1 MWLAGMIPSEFY
13 LSVFTT
19 WTMVDIMG
27 IVVLVPILESIIV
40 RKLNSEFSDRNE
52 EIETMTFLALSALL
66 MYIAITSYGQ
76 FASLVAACALVPVL
90 TIYSVRHRE
99 FVVTT
104 AAFFL
109 GAYTLAIITLFTPSE
124 LADVSLYIHS
134 VQVGLFAI
142 ISAMLLIASSV
153 NNINGLNEKV
163 NQQRSRFLANMSHE
177 IRTPMTGV
185 LGLTDMV
192 LKTELSQKQEE
203 LIKNIQSSGE
213 MLRQV
218 INDIL
223 DQSKLQA
230 GKMEVNEV
238 AFELS
243 SVAETTVSMFGPMA
257 EKQGTILSFDIEAK
271 LPKFVVGD
279 PIRIRQIL
287 FNLTSNAI
295 KFTQN
300 GAVEISIERKN
311 EFVRFEVSDT
321 GIGIDENNQKT
332 LFQPFEQLNQDLNR
346 EHGGTGLGLSIC
358 KSMVEV
364 MGGEIGADNNPGEG
378 STFWFTLNLP
388 ATNNGVGN
396 PSTEQQTTSNSG
408 ENLRILIA
416 EDNPINQMILESLL
430 EDEGHFCT
438 TTDNGEEALEAFNAS
453 DFDLILTDIRMPKMD
468 GVELLKQIRNS
479 ARPTRDTPM
488 IAITA
493 DVSEDNAAIYRDAGF
508 NALAYKPVDPIGL
521 LAQIRKRHVEG
532 VASHLD
538 IDSSFP
544 QLNSTFN

>member
-1 MWLAGMIPSEFY
+1 
-13 LSVFTT
+13 
-19 WTMVDIMG
+19 
-27 IVVLVPILESIIV
+27 
-40 RKLNSEFSDRNE
+40 
-52 EIETMTFLALSALL
+52 
-66 MYIAITSYGQ
+66 
-76 FASLVAACALVPVL
+76 
-90 TIYSVRHRE
+90 
-99 FVVTT
+99 
-104 AAFFL
+104 
-109 GAYTLAIITLFTPSE
+109 
-124 LADVSLYIHS
+124 
-134 VQVGLFAI
+134 
-142 ISAMLLIASSV
+142 MLLIASSV

-192 LKTELSQKQEE
+192 LKTELSPKQEE

-332 LFQPFEQLNQDLNR
+332 LFPAIRAIES
-346 EHGGTGLGLSIC
+346 GS
-358 KSMVEV
+358 KSRTWWD
-364 MGGEIGADNNPGEG
+364 GFR
-378 STFWFTLNLP
+378 T
-388 ATNNGVGN
+388 
-396 PSTEQQTTSNSG
+396 
-408 ENLRILIA
+408 
-416 EDNPINQMILESLL
+416 
-430 EDEGHFCT
+430 
-438 TTDNGEEALEAFNAS
+438 
-453 DFDLILTDIRMPKMD
+453 FDLQEY
-468 GVELLKQIRNS
+468 G
-479 ARPTRDTPM
+479 
-488 IAITA
+488 
-493 DVSEDNAAIYRDAGF
+493 
-508 NALAYKPVDPIGL
+508 
-521 LAQIRKRHVEG
+521 
-532 VASHLD
+532 
-538 IDSSFP
+538 
-544 QLNSTFN
+544 

>member
-1 MWLAGMIPSEFY
+1 MLCQTFALDQGNITPIWVSFGIAFIWVYVKGFSVLPGIFFGAFFYNLLVSFFQTHPPISSALLAAFMSGTGDMLSMATGVYLMRKFSGGDSILEHVRSASVFIAGAAVLGSLISASFGVTGMWLAGMIPSEFY

-19 WTMVDIMG
+19 RIMVDIIG

-52 EIETMTFLALSALL
+52 EIETMIFLALSALL

-134 VQVGLFAI
+134 VQVGLFVI

-192 LKTELSQKQEE
+192 LKTELSPKQEE

-230 GKMEVNEV
+230 GKMEVNEI
-238 AFELS
+238 AFELF
-243 SVAETTVSMFGPMA
+243 SVAETTVSMFGPTA

-364 MGGEIGADNNPGEG
+364 MGGEIGADNNPGDG
-378 STFWFTLNLP
+378 STF
-388 ATNNGVGN
+388 
-396 PSTEQQTTSNSG
+396 
-408 ENLRILIA
+408 
-416 EDNPINQMILESLL
+416 
-430 EDEGHFCT
+430 
-438 TTDNGEEALEAFNAS
+438 
-453 DFDLILTDIRMPKMD
+453 
-468 GVELLKQIRNS
+468 
-479 ARPTRDTPM
+479 
-488 IAITA
+488 
-493 DVSEDNAAIYRDAGF
+493 
-508 NALAYKPVDPIGL
+508 
-521 LAQIRKRHVEG
+521 
-532 VASHLD
+532 
-538 IDSSFP
+538 
-544 QLNSTFN
+544 